1 MTEDA
6 AITQQRALYGASLAQ
21 LTGDVM
27 ASFGL
32 SQAALARILGLSAP
46 MLSQLISGHRVKIGN
61 PAAVHRLQA
70 LVALAPR
77 SAALSAS
84 ELEARLDAIR
94 GEQATITEPAVGRSA
109 ADELRRLAPPE
120 ELARLADLTT
130 APALAA
136 YLRGVAQGQTGG

>member
-77 SAALSAS
+77 SA
-84 ELEARLDAIR
+84 
-94 GEQATITEPAVGRSA
+94 
-109 ADELRRLAPPE
+109 
-120 ELARLADLTT
+120 LARRAASGRTT
-130 APALAA
+130 CQCAGAA
-136 YLRGVAQGQTGG
+136 RASSGGRR